1 MANCTASGARLPTE
15 AEWEF
20 AARGGDQSA
29 TAWNY
34 TYAGSD
40 TVTGVAWIKDSDSL
54 LHCVGKKN
62 DNALG
67 LYDMCGNNTEWCHD
81 WADATEKKR
90 REKGGNAACKS
101 DSANL
106 MLFNSGGSKINRT
119 GARSGFRFVQNN
131 GATPAYIGN
140 KEPGSALA
148 VGDIVFSDG
157 SATSYSASLT
167 LSDMQKAA
175 AVAVIYYTEPVSGI
189 DLGTKNLG
197 VGLKQT
203 KVAWSPNTPDS
214 SYDVRFSLDEYDG
227 SGNWDV
233 IKTEDPTGS
242 ASPGINYPAF
252 NWCNT
257 YGVKVRGSSS
267 GWYLPAYTELR
278 PIAGVRET
286 VNNSISK
293 IGVGT
298 DVVVVGAYNYWSSS
312 HGTSAEAYGYTAL
325 CYHANAGTGASHEKN
340 TVLYVRAVRVF

>member
-1 MANCTASGARLPTE
+1 
-15 AEWEF
+15 
-20 AARGGDQSA
+20 
-29 TAWNY
+29 
-34 TYAGSD
+34 
-40 TVTGVAWIKDSDSL
+40 
-54 LHCVGKKN
+54 
-62 DNALG
+62 
-67 LYDMCGNNTEWCHD
+67 
-81 WADATEKKR
+81 
-90 REKGGNAACKS
+90 
-101 DSANL
+101 

-131 GATPAYIGN
+131 GAAPAYIGS
-140 KEPGSALA
+140 KAPGSALA

-175 AVAVIYYTEPVSGI
+175 AVAVIYYTGPVGEI

-203 KVAWSPNTPDS
+203 DVAWSPNTAE
-214 SYDVRFSLDEYDG
+214 SYEVKFSLSEYDG
-227 SGNWDV
+227 SGNWAV
-233 IKTEDPTGS
+233 IETADPPGS
-242 ASPGINYPAF
+242 ASPATNYPAF

-278 PIAGVRET
+278 PIAGARET

-298 DVVVVGAYNYWSSS
+298 DVVVVGPYYYWSSS